1 MKVVSVRI
9 FFALVS
15 SKDLIFFRDKHPD
28 HHVAVSELKNSDKFV
43 AYIFK
48 VCKEKLTSVD
58 KILTSNGS
66 NGVEGEFY

>member
-1 MKVVSVRI
+1 M
-9 FFALVS
+9 
-15 SKDLIFFRDKHPD
+15 IFFRDKHPD